1 MNHAIGVDGIRK
13 TYAAAWRKSSREA
26 LKGISLTIAPGET
39 FGFIGP
45 NGAGKSTLIKILI
58 GALRPTAGS
67 ASIFGRDV
75 REPEARRGLGFVPE
89 NPSLQDFLS
98 PYEVLLM
105 GLRLHGLR
113 LSDERQHCMHWLD
126 RFDLAAV
133 ADNRLRGFSKGML
146 QRTALAHALAIKPR
160 LLILD
165 EPLSGLDPAGR
176 KDVVDILDEY
186 SRQGGTLFF
195 SSHVLHDVERIAD
208 RFGVI
213 RQGEVVTVQAP
224 GELFH
229 GEQTV
234 TVRSAGSGPVPGFLP
249 ETNGRWR
256 AEVRRDHLWQA
267 LDALRAAQHTLL
279 EIRAALTLEE
289 AFFRYLEL
297 PPTPSSAEQ
306 ADIADASQAAGTVLR
321 GAGEK

>member
-1 MNHAIGVDGIRK
+1 MSQAIAVDAIRK
-13 TYAAAWRKSSREA
+13 SYAGAWRKPAREA
-26 LKGISLTIAPGET
+26 LKGISLSIAAGET

-45 NGAGKSTLIKILI
+45 NGAGKSTLIKILV
-58 GALRPTAGS
+58 GALRPSAGS

-113 LSDERQHCMHWLD
+113 FSDERRHCMHWLE

-133 ADNRLRGFSKGML
+133 ADSRLRGFSKGML
-146 QRTALAHALAIKPR
+146 QRTALAHALVIQPR

-213 RQGEVVTVQAP
+213 RKGEVLTVQAP
-224 GELFH
+224 GELLH
-229 GEQTV
+229 AEQTL
-234 TVRSAGSGPVPGFLP
+234 TVRSSGSGPVPGFIP

-256 AEVRRDHLWQA
+256 AEVRRDQLWQA
-267 LDALRAAQHTLL
+267 LDALRSAQHTLL
-279 EIRAALTLEE
+279 EIRSALTLEE

-297 PPTPSSAEQ
+297 APPSSANDEPDV
-306 ADIADASQAAGTVLR
+306 APSS
-321 GAGEK
+321 

>member
-1 MNHAIGVDGIRK
+1 MSVAIAVDAIRK
-13 TYAAAWRKSSREA
+13 SYAGAWRRPAREA
-26 LKGISLTIAPGET
+26 LKGISLSIAAGET

-45 NGAGKSTLIKILI
+45 NGAGKSTLIKILV
-58 GALRPTAGS
+58 GALRPSAGS

-113 LSDERQHCMHWLD
+113 FSDERKHCMHWLE

-146 QRTALAHALAIKPR
+146 QRTALAHALAIQPR

-165 EPLSGLDPAGR
+165 EPLSGLDPVGR

-186 SRQGGTLFF
+186 RGQGGTLFF

-208 RFGVI
+208 RFGLIHRGQLLTI
-213 RQGEVVTVQAP
+213 RSPQELVADQADRYLLRYRGGTPIAHCVELRP
-224 GELFH
+224 GLYGGHARAAELP
-229 GEQTV
+229 
-234 TVRSAGSGPVPGFLP
+234 ALI
-249 ETNGRWR
+249 
-256 AEVRRDHLWQA
+256 AEVLACGGVLQEVEA
-267 LDALRAAQHTLL
+267 SVSL
-279 EIRAALTLEE
+279 ET
-289 AFFRYLEL
+289 AFFR
-297 PPTPSSAEQ
+297 T
-306 ADIADASQAAGTVLR
+306 IASTDEENS
-321 GAGEK
+321 